1 MKQKLYNL
9 LPIFLQNILVTI
21 AGKQRR
27 KSRYDNPISKNI
39 QEEFNLSIE
48 KQIELGE
55 KKLKDYLTTAKN
67 ESDFWNDKISE
78 EFIRNFQSKDIK
90 SLPIISKKDILKN
103 QSSFE
108 NRSDTEKNY
117 SVIKTSGTSG
127 TSLKFRM
134 SNYAIAAGF
143 TLWDKCGHYKLGD
156 KYGTFN
162 GNIIAPLEQTK
173 KPFWRFNKSAN
184 QTLFSI
190 FHLKDEFLLNYYN
203 ELINGYKYLIGY
215 PSSIFI
221 IAEYIIKNNLE
232 PLNLEG
238 IYTSSENLYLWQR
251 IQMEKAFGCKV
262 FDKYSNAEQTVLIY
276 ETLNNK
282 YFVSPL
288 FSYVWFKRSGVIVED
303 EEAYSVIGTS
313 FNNSSTFFINYDTG
327 DLVLLNDDR
336 TVRKVLGRED
346 DVIELRDG
354 RKIGRLDHLFKD
366 ASDVLESQII
376 QESINK
382 ITIKVRLKNKNKF
395 DSKNL
400 IVREIRNRISKQIDV
415 NFEIVDTIPKQ
426 PNGKFKF
433 VIKLF

>member
-1 MKQKLYNL
+1 
-9 LPIFLQNILVTI
+9 
-21 AGKQRR
+21 
-27 KSRYDNPISKNI
+27 
-39 QEEFNLSIE
+39 
-48 KQIELGE
+48 
-55 KKLKDYLTTAKN
+55 
-67 ESDFWNDKISE
+67 
-78 EFIRNFQSKDIK
+78 
-90 SLPIISKKDILKN
+90 
-103 QSSFE
+103 
-108 NRSDTEKNY
+108 
-117 SVIKTSGTSG
+117 
-127 TSLKFRM
+127 
-134 SNYAIAAGF
+134 
-143 TLWDKCGHYKLGD
+143 
-156 KYGTFN
+156 
-162 GNIIAPLEQTK
+162 
-173 KPFWRFNKSAN
+173 
-184 QTLFSI
+184 
-190 FHLKDEFLLNYYN
+190 
-203 ELINGYKYLIGY
+203 
-215 PSSIFI
+215 
-221 IAEYIIKNNLE
+221 
-232 PLNLEG
+232 
-238 IYTSSENLYLWQR
+238 
-251 IQMEKAFGCKV
+251 MEKAFGCKV

-288 FSYVWFKRSGVIVED
+288 FSYVWFKRSGVIVEG